1 MNWKYLKDK
10 IYFSD
15 GSLRDIFISDTTCSD
30 WEKWVQYVN
39 KNHHVEWYNSK
50 TDKYETSIDFKIIQ
64 EFWHGIIDI
73 CPTSSIFIKEIQI
86 NVQFWGDSEI
96 ENDIDPEQINSLE
109 DNLALITYMSEIS
122 DLLNKEVLL
131 TPENYHEI
139 CLIRVNI
146 NNIEFA

>member
-1 MNWKYLKDK
+1 MFFW
-10 IYFSD
+10 IY
-15 GSLRDIFISDTTCSD
+15 
-30 WEKWVQYVN
+30 
-39 KNHHVEWYNSK
+39 
-50 TDKYETSIDFKIIQ
+50 
-64 EFWHGIIDI
+64 GIIDI

-86 NVQFWGDSEI
+86 NVHFWGDSEI